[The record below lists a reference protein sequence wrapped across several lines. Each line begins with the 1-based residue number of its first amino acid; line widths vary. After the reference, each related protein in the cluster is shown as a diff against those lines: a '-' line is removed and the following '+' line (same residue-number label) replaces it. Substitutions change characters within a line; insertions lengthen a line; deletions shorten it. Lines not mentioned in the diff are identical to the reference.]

1 VLLLRRSLASVRE
14 PRLYLS
20 MERSYLSLVKFLF
33 IAFATGILAKK
44 FTFLLLVLRL
54 PSLLHFFDGSST
66 FHVGSRR
73 SSLPR
78 MR

>member
-44 FTFLLLVLRL
+44 IHLSV
-54 PSLLHFFDGSST
+54 
-66 FHVGSRR
+66 VGSAFAE
-73 SSLPR
+73 LAAFF
-78 MR
+78 